1 MSASVKVC
9 VVGWG
14 RDGRWIVVDACRPSV
29 GKVSDGAG
37 GCDEEVCLMGGGLVV
52 SRRATPG
59 MRWRR
64 LNPTLRT
71 AMAALGWG

>member
-29 GKVSDGAG
+29 GKVSDEAG
-37 GCDEEVCLMGGGLVV
+37 DDV
-52 SRRATPG
+52 
-59 MRWRR
+59 
-64 LNPTLRT
+64 
-71 AMAALGWG
+71 